1 MWEGCLW
8 PGGDLVCAPGRAIV
22 ITGRDAGKSESAMD
36 RVTPR
41 QGDGA
46 EPGRVWGALKSWHLN
61 WPGPSC
67 LFGGTERGIA
77 EFPVTFHNFLLPSE
91 TL

>member
-1 MWEGCLW
+1 MWGGSLW

-22 ITGRDAGKSESAMD
+22 ITGRVAGKSESAMD

-46 EPGRVWGALKSWHLN
+46 EPGRVWGVFKS
-61 WPGPSC
+61 
-67 LFGGTERGIA
+67 
-77 EFPVTFHNFLLPSE
+77 
-91 TL
+91 